1 MKKKEHKRGTEKK
14 ENQSSWKNQLLE
26 GFFEIGMY
34 FIVFGI
40 AFLLVILIPSNLI
53 QDVPFE
59 IFMIIAFFIFAF
71 MVGIILSVIHI
82 VKTRN
87 KTKELKWIQN
97 HFKGKYDLVLMTLT
111 KKFTNEDVYLLRGR
125 TPDGKF
131 DLCKETDGFLFLTEY
146 SFGPIEEITKQF
158 QLQSIDEAILYIE
171 NFMQGNLM
179 SN

>member
-1 MKKKEHKRGTEKK
+1 MKKKENKRGTKK
-14 ENQSSWKNQLLE
+14 ERQQATWKDALLE
-26 GFFEIGMY
+26 GIVEIGMY
-34 FIVFGI
+34 VIVVGI
-40 AFLLVILIPSNLI
+40 AFLLAILIPSEFI

-59 IFMIIAFFIFAF
+59 IFMVIAFIIFVFI
-71 MVGIILSVIHI
+71 VGIILTVIHI
-82 VKTRN
+82 VKAKN

-146 SFGPIEEITKQF
+146 SFGPIEERTQQF
-158 QLQSIDEAILYIE
+158 QLQSTDEAILYIE
-171 NFMQGNLM
+171 HFMQGNLP
-179 SN
+179 